1 MSKNNKMNLDDFHS
15 QKMSEGGKVH
25 AAKNTA
31 KGSTK
36 LLATVILEKGKPAS
50 APAK

>member
-1 MSKNNKMNLDDFHS
+1 MASLK
-15 QKMSEGGKVH
+15 EGDGFIIEGDKVY

-31 KGSTK
+31 EGSTT
-36 LLATVILEKGKPAS
+36 LLATVILEKGRPAS

>member
-1 MSKNNKMNLDDFHS
+1 MASLKEGDGFII
-15 QKMSEGGKVH
+15 EGGKVH

-36 LLATVILEKGKPAS
+36 LLATVILEKGRPAS